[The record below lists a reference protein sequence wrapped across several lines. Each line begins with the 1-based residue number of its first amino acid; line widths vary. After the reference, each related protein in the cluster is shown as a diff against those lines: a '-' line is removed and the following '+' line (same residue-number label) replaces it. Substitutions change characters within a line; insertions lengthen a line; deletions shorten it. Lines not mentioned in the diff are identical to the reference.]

1 MSETVRH
8 SEQGPTGPI
17 FTLSAGPTGA
27 TPATLAALGQPV
39 LYHYD
44 PEFLEL
50 YASATKLLHQA
61 FGGPGDAVILQ
72 GESVL
77 GLEAAAASL
86 ISADDVVLN
95 LVSGVFG
102 KGFSFWARR
111 YAKEVIDLTVPF
123 NASITVAQVR
133 QAFEARPDIKIVSA
147 VHCET
152 PSGTINPIDEIGP
165 VVAEFGGLLLVDA
178 VSSFGG
184 MAIDPATWHAG
195 IIVVGPQKCLGGP
208 PGLSLL
214 YVSEEAWQRMGQNP
228 LAPRGSI
235 LSILDWRDADRV
247 DRLFPF
253 TPSVSDINALEAC
266 LRQYLD
272 EGPPNVHARHRRVAR
287 AARAGGEALGL
298 SLWAAERAICSD
310 TVTAFQV
317 PAGLDERALRADA
330 RKRMGVMLS
339 GGQAELAGKI
349 IRFGHMGPSAYP
361 MAPVLAVTAM
371 GQALRSAGFAAEIG
385 AGVEAA
391 LAALDEPD

>member
-1 MSETVRH
+1 MSETERH
-8 SEQGPTGPI
+8 SDRGPSGPI
-17 FTLSAGPTGA
+17 FTLSAGPSGA
-27 TPATLAALGQPV
+27 TPRTLAALGQPV

-44 PEFLEL
+44 PEFLEM
-50 YASATKLLHQA
+50 YASAASLLHQA

-86 ISADDVVLN
+86 ISGDDVVLN

-102 KGFSFWARR
+102 KGFGFWACR
-111 YAKEVIDLTVPF
+111 YAKEVIEVTVPF
-123 NASITVAQVR
+123 NEAITAAQVR
-133 QAFEARPDIKIVSA
+133 QAFETRPDIRIVSA

-152 PSGTINPIDEIGP
+152 PSGTINPIEEIGP

-184 MAIDPATWHAG
+184 MPIDPAAWHAG
-195 IIVVGPQKCLGGP
+195 IIVAGPQKCLGGP

-214 YVSEEAWQRMGQNP
+214 YVSEEAWQHMGQNP
-228 LAPRGSI
+228 LAPQASI
-235 LSILDWRDADRV
+235 LSVLDWRDADRI
-247 DRLFPF
+247 DRRFPF

-266 LRQYLD
+266 LRQYLE
-272 EGPPNVHARHRRVAR
+272 EGPSAVQARHRRVAR
-287 AARAGGEALGL
+287 AARAGGEGLGL
-298 SLWAAERAICSD
+298 TLWAAQRSTCSD

-317 PAGLDERALRADA
+317 PAGLDERALRVEA
-330 RKRMGVMLS
+330 RRRLGVMLS
-339 GGQAELAGKI
+339 GGQGELVGKI
-349 IRFGHMGPSAYP
+349 LRFGHMGPSAYP
-361 MAPVLAVTAM
+361 MAPVLAVTAL
-371 GQALRSAGFAAEIG
+371 GQALRTAGFPAKIG